1 VPIGYDFGL
10 CSQNISSSVSGIIF
24 AAYPAGIAITSPF
37 AATIVSKM
45 GTRTAICSGVFVTA
59 VMTVAFGLVPYIS
72 DDLVF
77 QQVGFI
83 ITYFLSGLIGAVAET
98 GCIIIVSNRFADKLG
113 TVMASVGT
121 VCGVGCMVGPLLGGA
136 VYDAAANIGISQF
149 LFPFLVFGALMA
161 ILALA
166 MMYIF
171 PNVNITSA
179 EEAAP
184 ISSVMTWSMILDIGA
199 VALSGTIVA
208 TLDPT
213 LAYRLG
219 TTSEFGMSSSMVGV
233 WFMISS
239 IVYVVASIPVGWLV
253 DRHKGNTLV
262 FKSAIALG
270 FFALAITFAFLGPLK
285 IPGLVTFTVFDN
297 IYCVGFA
304 MCMKGVGSAVSVNP
318 VYPDLVIGLPEDD
331 EMLSAT
337 VSGLWNSAYA
347 IGWALGPVV
356 GGAFYN
362 AFGFDGFCSLMSLLC
377 AVYGVV
383 MLVAALM
390 RVTGGWVVRPLHPGL
405 SLLPAGVVWYIS

>member
-1 VPIGYDFGL
+1 
-10 CSQNISSSVSGIIF
+10 
-24 AAYPAGIAITSPF
+24 
-37 AATIVSKM
+37 
-45 GTRTAICSGVFVTA
+45 
-59 VMTVAFGLVPYIS
+59 
-72 DDLVF
+72 
-77 QQVGFI
+77 
-83 ITYFLSGLIGAVAET
+83 
-98 GCIIIVSNRFADKLG
+98 
-113 TVMASVGT
+113 
-121 VCGVGCMVGPLLGGA
+121 
-136 VYDAAANIGISQF
+136 
-149 LFPFLVFGALMA
+149 MA

-390 RVTGGWVVRPLHPGL
+390 RVTGGWVQSSNSATAGAAQYRRGRTDSQSESYREVDDENDAYLDKVTQDVDINPVESEVDGHMLASELESTLKERR
-405 SLLPAGVVWYIS
+405 LPAPVTNSLEQSGM